1 MSGYYAGRCYAKV
14 MQIIVAYLAQAD
26 CRTVVG
32 YLANGPPNEQG
43 IEGLVLRGKILITG
57 ILN

>member
-26 CRTVVG
+26 CRTAVVG

-43 IEGLVLRGKILITG
+43 IEEHWVG
-57 ILN
+57 IAW